1 MALTGVNFLIEK
13 LNDLRERYSDFRLN
27 NFKMVYPEYQKAPK
41 SVEPELRSELEYFL
55 NELKEITEELE
66 DSLSETQSPEF
77 YAAINNA
84 KALLMWQ
91 EDGNKLDDEKLTE
104 NQLAQEDAEDIFTL
118 DLNI

>member
-1 MALTGVNFLIEK
+1 MALNGAYLIDK
-13 LNDLRERYSDFRLN
+13 LKELRERYSDFRLN
-27 NFKMVYPEYQKAPK
+27 NFKKVYPQYQKSPK

-66 DSLSETQSPEF
+66 GSLSEVQSPDF
-77 YAAINNA
+77 YAAIKNA
-84 KALLMWQ
+84 KTLLMWQ
-91 EDGNKLDDEKLTE
+91 ENGNKLDDENLTE